1 MRPLNPRLYKLSL
14 YALLHDVGK
23 PVLRFARRF
32 EIEKG
37 RSEALANAAKNVV
50 ETRLGDRIGQVANE
64 RHDEISKAVIGRV
77 LGLSLDEGERS
88 YFDEVI
94 KEVDALAASERGLDL
109 ATRGFM
115 ESVQTAVA
123 KRVEEKAKLP
133 YAYSHEFTP
142 MLAPTWLLFETGY
155 VESTGIQAVG
165 EGQAR
170 WSGADERKNIA
181 VKIFHPMNQAVEKKN
196 KEKLVELLV
205 ELLARYSG
213 EPVWL
218 PIRPLLP
225 GVIAGLEASRIE
237 NAMEESSY
245 SEVVL
250 LLLSMLW
257 VAREIYHASS
267 HPTRGL
273 VDTVENVLKATS
285 SLVPS
290 AVYWSIV
297 PDISLYSHSKLV
309 AAFTSALHLSSDK
322 RLRLLVIDAN
332 NIQGFIAAPVKA
344 AAASRV
350 IRGRS
355 LLLEILMDALT
366 EYALELFGGL
376 PRANVVVSEGGT
388 LDVVVPN
395 IEGFDERVAKLR
407 DAGRRLAGFLG
418 GILGFTVAYSRPF
431 TIQEANPQRAIKTLA
446 EGSGEQ
452 TFIDVLESLAEAL
465 AVEKARSGVRPDVI
479 SVEGVVAGDSDVEDF
494 DSLTGEP
501 VLKDARMDPFKLRVS
516 ADTAEYAERLAGPGK
531 LSEGDVLSTATHL
544 SLAIGTVAREL
555 SSIISIHV
563 YKYENGVPVP
573 DADAVYEIYK
583 ELSLHLSRGSV
594 APGQLLVRGEFEQGL
609 YSGNIAFTPLP
620 PVGALYVL
628 VTSPLRAPGI
638 YNMEEAE
645 SASLML
651 EGGYRVSSSI
661 LGLLSKILDSP
672 SLGDRSV
679 RIKIWFVN
687 APHLFLFTENIRAYD
702 QRFMV
707 KELAESFQ
715 QLGKA
720 SQALLRKGVDVSF
733 GFTLLGL
740 YHPARYTLTEKG
752 EVESASLVDL
762 DEFGVIAV
770 AKMDADL
777 FGEVRG
783 LYSMFPS
790 RLVTLSDLVNIVVAG
805 KAYFK
810 AAEIARGITVSGERG
825 NLDVIPLYAGG
836 DDVTIYGKWSHVVY
850 YVSLLGKEIR
860 RALPPLSL
868 SIGVSLGD
876 SKEPLLHLYKWAVH
890 LLEEYAKAVR
900 ASCVIGAPYRVLYP
914 SKPQETGREAIY
926 RVIPLEEPSR
936 FYKWVED
943 PIAGWNLDFLGR
955 LLGGLIGVEKGGW
968 RSELEDLGRELY
980 ILLTIANEY
989 EEALSL
995 YEEAKRGKI
1004 GFGDYKARILPIEVY
1019 YAYAW
1024 SRRKEELA
1032 RLKRL
1037 FEEIEAVGEKAR
1049 PLLLQYPDDIVAGRS
1064 VEEALR
1070 LLLGAK
1076 PVLDLVVLALRRYED
1091 SVKPSKLIEWR

>member
-1 MRPLNPRLYKLSL
+1 MRSLNTRLYKLTL

-32 EIEKG
+32 EIDKA
-37 RSEALANAAKNVV
+37 RSEVLAEAAKNVV
-50 ETRLGDRIGQVANE
+50 ETQLGDRISRLAGE
-64 RHDEISKAVIGRV
+64 RHEEISKAVVERV
-77 LGLSLDEGERS
+77 LGLHLGDEEIS
-88 YFDEVI
+88 YFDEVL
-94 KEVDALAASERGLDL
+94 KKADALAASERGLDL
-109 ATRGFM
+109 STRGFM

-123 KRVEEKAKLP
+123 KKVEEKARLP
-133 YAYSHEFTP
+133 YTYSHEFTP
-142 MLAPTWLLFETGY
+142 MLAPTWLLLETGY
-155 VESTGIQAVG
+155 VESMGIQVVG
-165 EGQAR
+165 GGQAR
-170 WSGADERKNIA
+170 WSGRDERRNIA
-181 VKIFHPMNQAVEKKN
+181 VKIFYPINQAVEKESR
-196 KEKLVELLV
+196 EKLVELLGDV
-205 ELLARYSG
+205 LVKYSR

-218 PIRPLLP
+218 PIKPLLP
-225 GVIAGLEASRIE
+225 GVIAGLEACDIE
-237 NAMEESSY
+237 NAMKESSY

-250 LLLSMLW
+250 LLLSMLR
-257 VAREIYHASS
+257 VAREIYQSS
-267 HPTRGL
+267 AHPTRGL
-273 VDTVENVLKATS
+273 VDTVENILRATS

-309 AAFTSALHLSSDK
+309 AAFTSALHLSRDQK
-322 RLRLLVIDAN
+322 LRLLVIDAN
-332 NIQGFIAAPVKA
+332 NIQGFISAPVKA
-344 AAASRV
+344 AGASRV

-376 PRANVVVSEGGT
+376 PRANVIVSEGGT
-388 LDVVVPN
+388 LDIVVPN
-395 IEGFDERVAKLR
+395 IEGFEERVAKLR
-407 DAGRRLAGFLG
+407 DAGRRLAGLLG

-431 TIQEANPQRAIKTLA
+431 TIEEANTQRAIKTLA
-446 EGSGEQ
+446 EGSGDP

-465 AVEKARSGVRPDVI
+465 AVEKARSGVRPDII

-501 VLKDARMDPFKLRVS
+501 VLKDNSRDPFKLRVGAES
-516 ADTAEYAERLAGPGK
+516 AVYAERLAGPGK

-563 YKYENGVPVP
+563 YKFEDGVPVP
-573 DADAVYEIYK
+573 DTDAVYEIYK
-583 ELSLHLSRGSV
+583 KLSLHLSGGSG
-594 APGQLLVRGEFEQGL
+594 PHDQLLVRGEFEQGL
-609 YSGNIAFTPLP
+609 YSGDIVFAPLS

-638 YNMEEAE
+638 YDIGEAE

-651 EGGYRVSSSI
+651 EGGYRVSSKI
-661 LGLLSKILDSP
+661 IGLLSNILDTLP
-672 SLGDRSV
+672 LEGRVV

-687 APHLFLFTENIRAYD
+687 TPHLFLFTENIKAYD

-707 KELAESFQ
+707 KELAEGFQ
-715 QLGKA
+715 QLEEA
-720 SQALLRKGVDVSF
+720 SQTLLRKGVDVSF
-733 GFTLLGL
+733 GFSLLGL

-790 RLVTLSDLVNIVVAG
+790 RLVTLSDLVNTVVAG

-850 YVSLLGKEIR
+850 YVSLLSKEIR
-860 RALPPLSL
+860 RALPPLTL

-890 LLEEYAKAVR
+890 LLEEYAKSVR

-914 SKPQETGREAIY
+914 SKPQQNGREGIY

-936 FYKWVED
+936 FYRWVED
-943 PIAGWNLDFLGR
+943 PIAGWNLDLLGR

-968 RSELEDLGRELY
+968 RSELEELGRELY

-1004 GFGDYKARILPIEVY
+1004 GLGDYKARILPIEVY

-1024 SRRKEELA
+1024 SRRKEGLA

-1037 FEEIEAVGEKAR
+1037 FEEIEAVGERGR

-1076 PVLDLVVLALRRYED
+1076 PVLDLVVLALRRYGD
-1091 SVKPSKLIEWR
+1091 SVQPSKLIQRK